1 MNYSAMRKLKIFF
14 AIFSLVFIMGKINI
28 IGAQTTT
35 LTDMGISI
43 PVVDQNVTN
52 GDIICSDS
60 KGYELCRNEYDSSI
74 YGIVN
79 SSAAAVLSIPNL
91 PNSEV
96 VVSKGETAV
105 RVSSVNGNIK
115 KGDLLTT
122 SKIAGVAELA
132 SKTGYVIGTALAD
145 YSSADKTAVSL
156 INISLNI
163 HASTDASNTRE
174 NLVDVLRSGLSGLGS
189 NPIAA
194 LRYILAAAMVVTSF
208 TIGFIYFG
216 RIAKSGVE
224 AIGRNPLAG
233 TRIETSVF
241 INVIIMAVVIL
252 VGLAVAYLIL
262 AI

>member
-1 MNYSAMRKLKIFF
+1 MRNIKIFLPVF
-14 AIFSLVFIMGKINI
+14 ALIFIASNLNI

-35 LTDMGISI
+35 LTDIGISI

-52 GDIICSDS
+52 GDIICSDT
-60 KGYELCRNEYDSSI
+60 KGYELCRSEYDSSI

-79 SSAAAVLSIPNL
+79 GSAAAVLSIPNL
-91 PNSEV
+91 PNSKV

-105 RVSSVNGNIK
+105 RVSSINGNIK

-122 SKIAGVAELA
+122 SKTAGVAELA
-132 SKTGYVIGTALAD
+132 NKTGYVIGTALAD

-163 HASTDASNTRE
+163 HASTDASNTKE

-233 TRIETSVF
+233 IRIQTSVLF
-241 INVIIMAVVIL
+241 NVLIMTAIIF